1 MFFYCYFTISEN
13 WTRHMG
19 LTFLTALDGLKFCLE
34 TIVIANKLL
43 VNHNIANITENK
55 INLSIV
61 LVRSLH

>member
-1 MFFYCYFTISEN
+1 
-13 WTRHMG
+13 MG
-19 LTFLTALDGLKFCLE
+19 LTFLTTLDGLKFCLE